1 MILPSFA
8 TGFALGFS
16 LILAIGAQ
24 NAFVLRQ
31 GLMRRH
37 VLPVVLFCS
46 LADMLLIVAGV
57 AGISLLIA
65 DLASRHAPV
74 LFGCAAVWLAGYGVL
89 RVRSALVA
97 GGISSDNEG
106 EAAALLPTLAT
117 VAVLTFGNPHVYLDT
132 VVLIGTVSLQFDGA
146 NRIAYGAGAATSS
159 VVFFFQSWLLCNIA
173 GAADGTAQCLA
184 HSGYGDRAGHVRARH
199 RDGTRWR
206 LAWVMPRVVDAG
218 GG

>member
-1 MILPSFA
+1 MPLSSFA

-37 VLPVVLFCS
+37 VLAVVLFCA
-46 LADMLLIVAGV
+46 LADMLLIVVGV

-65 DLASRHAPV
+65 DLASRYAPA
-74 LFGCAAVWLAGYGVL
+74 LFGFAALWLAGYGVL
-89 RVRSALVA
+89 RVRSACTA
-97 GGISSDNEG
+97 SGIGSDNGG
-106 EAAALLPTLAT
+106 EAAGLLPTLAT

-146 NRIAYGAGAATSS
+146 DRLAYGAGAATSS
-159 VVFFFQSWLLCNIA
+159 LVFFFSL
-173 GAADGTAQCLA
+173 
-184 HSGYGDRAGHVRARH
+184 GYGASLLAPQMKRPNAWRILDMVIALVMFALAIGMARAG
-199 RDGTRWR
+199 GW
-206 LAWVMPRVVDAG
+206 LG
-218 GG
+218 

>member
-1 MILPSFA
+1 MAPASFA

-37 VLPVVLFCS
+37 VLAVVLFCA
-46 LADMLLIVAGV
+46 LADMLLIVVGV

-65 DLASRHAPV
+65 DLASRYAPA
-74 LFGCAAVWLAGYGVL
+74 LFGFAALWLAGYGVL

-97 GGISSDNEG
+97 SGIGGDNNSESAG
-106 EAAALLPTLAT
+106 LLSTLVT

-146 NRIAYGAGAATSS
+146 DRVAYGAGAATSS
-159 VVFFFQSWLLCNIA
+159 LVFFFSL
-173 GAADGTAQCLA
+173 
-184 HSGYGDRAGHVRARH
+184 GYGASLLAPQMKRPNAWRILDMVIALVMFALAIGMARAG
-199 RDGTRWR
+199 GW
-206 LAWVMPRVVDAG
+206 L
-218 GG
+218 

>member
-1 MILPSFA
+1 MAPASFA

-37 VLPVVLFCS
+37 VLAVVLFCA
-46 LADMLLIVAGV
+46 LADMLLIVVGV

-65 DLASRHAPV
+65 DLASRYAPL
-74 LFGCAAVWLAGYGVL
+74 LFGFAAIWLAGYGVL

-97 GGISSDNEG
+97 SGIGGDNDSESAG
-106 EAAALLPTLAT
+106 LLSTLAT

-146 NRIAYGAGAATSS
+146 DRVAYGAGAATSS
-159 VVFFFQSWLLCNIA
+159 LVFFFSL
-173 GAADGTAQCLA
+173 
-184 HSGYGDRAGHVRARH
+184 GYGASLLAPQMKRPNAWRILDMVIALVMFGLAIGMARAG
-199 RDGTRWR
+199 GW
-206 LAWVMPRVVDAG
+206 LG
-218 GG
+218 